1 MVRRV
6 AIDAAYLILPVER
19 IRAIEV
25 SWPGSMAGE
34 AARIDFR
41 RGMPREDENLRLVTT
56 ARDVSGSRAMAP
68 FASLMRR
75 TSFCVERCLPV
86 RGLRPT
92 CINVG
97 VARLAG
103 LRPDVIGR
111 VGRSSLR

>member
-1 MVRRV
+1 MAV
-6 AIDAAYLILPVER
+6 DAAYLVLPVER

-34 AARIDFR
+34 AARIDFF
-41 RGMPREDENLRLVTT
+41 RGMLREDENLRLVTT
-56 ARDVSGSRAMAP
+56 AFDVSSPRAMAP

-75 TSFCVERCLPV
+75 TSFCVEHCLKM
-86 RGLRPT
+86 RGLRPAVVD
-92 CINVG
+92 IG

>member
-1 MVRRV
+1 MAV
-6 AIDAAYLILPVER
+6 DAAYLVLPVER

-34 AARIDFR
+34 AARIDFF
-41 RGMPREDENLRLVTT
+41 RGMLREDENLRLVTT
-56 ARDVSGSRAMAP
+56 AFDVSSPRAMAP

-75 TSFCVERCLPV
+75 TAFCVERRPPV
-86 RGLRPT
+86 RGLCPAF
-92 CINVG
+92 INVG

-103 LRPDVIGR
+103 LRPDVIRR